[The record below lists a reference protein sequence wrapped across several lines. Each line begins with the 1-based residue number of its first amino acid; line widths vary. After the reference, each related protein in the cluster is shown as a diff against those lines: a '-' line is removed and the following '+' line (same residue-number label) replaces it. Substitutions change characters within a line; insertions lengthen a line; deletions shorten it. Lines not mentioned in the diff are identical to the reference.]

1 MQSTVQH
8 TAALVLSLVL
18 VLACWVD
25 VRERRV
31 PNALTAGL
39 AVSGLIYAAVVPDA
53 VGGVTASLTSM
64 LVGLA
69 LWLPF
74 YALRMLGA
82 GDVKLFAG
90 AAAWL
95 PLAAV
100 LNAAL
105 LAALLGGA
113 LSLFWML
120 RQQGAALTVARLGQV
135 MRQPTQI
142 AALRVPVSAMPRAA
156 KLPYAVPMAAGL
168 LAALWYPAAFFW
180 TR

>member
-1 MQSTVQH
+1 MQSIVQH
-8 TAALVLSLVL
+8 LVALSLSL
-18 VLACWVD
+18 LLLLACWVD

-31 PNALTAGL
+31 PNVLSAGL
-39 AVSGLIYAAVVPDA
+39 ALSGVLYAAFLPNVA
-53 VGGVTASLTSM
+53 GGVTGALASL
-64 LVGLA
+64 LVGLV

-95 PLAAV
+95 PLIAV

-105 LAALLGGA
+105 LAALAGGV

-120 RQQGAALTVARLGQV
+120 RQQGAALTVARLGQAV
-135 MRQPTQI
+135 RQPTQ
-142 AALRVPVSAMPRAA
+142 LRVPVSAMPRTARI
-156 KLPYAVPMAAGL
+156 PYAVPMAAGL